1 MLDLTSTQEL
11 TMEVLKLLEGRCL
24 YVFSVKSEV
33 GNSCSCSSSSSSSFS
48 RWPIS
53 RP

>member
-24 YVFSVKSEV
+24 Q
-33 GNSCSCSSSSSSSFS
+33 
-48 RWPIS
+48 
-53 RP
+53 RPLQFGHFL